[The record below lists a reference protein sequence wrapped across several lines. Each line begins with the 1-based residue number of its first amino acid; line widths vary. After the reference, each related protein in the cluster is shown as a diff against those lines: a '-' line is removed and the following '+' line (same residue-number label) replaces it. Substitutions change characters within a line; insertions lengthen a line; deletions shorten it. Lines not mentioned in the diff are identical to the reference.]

1 MTIRTSTL
9 VGLIAVLL
17 WATLAPLTV
26 LASGVP
32 PLQLVAMSFT
42 LGAMIGAGYL
52 ILRPDARRELRRVT
66 LPAALVG
73 VCGLLGFHFFYFL
86 SLSLAPP
93 LEANLVNYL
102 WPLLI
107 VLFSALLPNAGG
119 RLKAH
124 HIIGALI
131 AFGGAILAITKGERL
146 PVISSDALAGYGI
159 ALLSALT
166 WSSYS
171 VASRLFVG
179 VPSSAV
185 TLYCAATAASAAI
198 AHAAL
203 ETTHWPL
210 APLQWIA
217 AIGLGLG
224 PVGFAFYVWDYGCK
238 HGDLRVLGASA
249 YFAPLLSTVLLVVFG
264 LADGS
269 PALWLA
275 ALAITGGAM
284 LASKDMI
291 GRGKTAS
298 TLAKKEASV

>member
-1 MTIRTSTL
+1 MTIRAATL
-9 VGLIAVLL
+9 VGLVAVLL

-26 LASGVP
+26 LAGGVP
-32 PLQLVAMSFT
+32 PLQLVAMSFS
-42 LGAMIGAGYL
+42 IGALIGAAYL
-52 ILRPDARRELRRVT
+52 AMRPQARAELRRVT
-66 LPAALVG
+66 LPAALLG
-73 VCGLLGFHFFYFL
+73 VTGLLGFHFFYFL

-124 HIIGALI
+124 HLLGAFI
-131 AFGGAILAITKGERL
+131 AFAGAALAITKGERL
-146 PVISSDALAGYGI
+146 PALSSDVLAGYGV

-171 VASRLFVG
+171 VLSRLFAG

-185 TLYCAATAASAAI
+185 TLYCAATALAGAAG
-198 AHAAL
+198 HAAL
-203 ETTHWPL
+203 ENTVWPL
-210 APLQWIA
+210 SPVQLLA
-217 AIGLGLG
+217 AAGLGLG
-224 PVGFAFYVWDYGCK
+224 PVGLAFYVWDHGCK

-249 YFAPLLSTVLLVVFG
+249 YFAPLLSTVLLIVFG

-269 PALWLA
+269 PVLWLA
-275 ALAITGGAM
+275 AFAITGGAL
-284 LASKDMI
+284 LASKDMLRSP
-291 GRGKTAS
+291 GEP
-298 TLAKKEASV
+298 LAAAQIDA